1 MERDEET
8 PLMLWPFQVMD
19 SAVHEQM
26 GVPMD
31 QAAAQFTTMMNAVR
45 SVDGTFVS
53 VWHDRYLSGHE
64 QFTGWPE
71 VMEEVVEAAR
81 K

>member
-1 MERDEET
+1 
-8 PLMLWPFQVMD
+8 
-19 SAVHEQM
+19 
-26 GVPMD
+26 MD